1 MKVLILQVMSDSPSE
16 LRILHSDS
24 STNMDSLPDSHEI
37 VLADDS
43 ILTAAAGVEV
53 SDFQLI
59 KKKNSS
65 KLYIISSYSQNI
77 SNLGTLLIFLCVF
90 GRKNFLLILWNLL
103 IWTIFLPTDINV
115 CVFMPPP

>member
-53 SDFQLI
+53 SDIQLI
-59 KKKNSS
+59 KKK
-65 KLYIISSYSQNI
+65 KKKKKFFKAVYNI
-77 SNLGTLLIFLCVF
+77 
-90 GRKNFLLILWNLL
+90 
-103 IWTIFLPTDINV
+103 
-115 CVFMPPP
+115 